1 MATFTQAL
9 LRWQQQF
16 GRKDLP
22 WQQNP
27 SAYRVWISEIMLQQ
41 TQVATVIPYYHRFMA
56 SFPDVNALAN
66 ASTDDVLR
74 HWSGLGYYA
83 RARNLHRTAQR
94 VRDDHNGV
102 LPIELDKLVELPGIG
117 RSTAGAI
124 LSLAH
129 DRRYPILDGN
139 AKRVLARFHA
149 IGGWPGKTA
158 VSKKL
163 WTFAEKH
170 TPQQDVARYT
180 QAIMDLGATICTRSN
195 PKCVAC
201 PVGNA
206 CAAFRLDAVD
216 AYPGRKPKK
225 GKPLR
230 QTHMVLAHSD
240 GAVYL
245 ERRPSEGIWGGLWSL
260 PELESAKDVDEWCER
275 ELNALPDQLDQW
287 NTMRHSFTH
296 YDLDIRPIA
305 VRVSKC
311 PSMVQDTQYK
321 VWYEIGSLPP
331 GGIAAP
337 VNTLIQTLRD
347 L

>member
-1 MATFTQAL
+1 MTDFTQAL
-9 LRWQQQF
+9 LRWQRQF
-16 GRKDLP
+16 GRNDLP

-27 SAYRVWISEIMLQQ
+27 SPYRVWISEIMLQQ
-41 TQVATVIPYYHRFMA
+41 TQVTTVIPYYHRFMD
-56 SFPDVNALAN
+56 SFPDVSALAS

-83 RARNLHRTAQR
+83 RARNLHRAAQR
-94 VRDDHNGV
+94 VRDEHKGD
-102 LPIELDKLVELPGIG
+102 LPSEFDKLVELPGIG

-124 LSLAH
+124 LALAH
-129 DRRYPILDGN
+129 DMRYPILDGN

-149 IGGWPGKTA
+149 VSGWPGKTA
-158 VSKKL
+158 VSNKL
-163 WTFAEKH
+163 WAFADRH
-170 TPQQDVARYT
+170 TPHKDVARYT

-201 PVGNA
+201 PIGDA
-206 CAAFRLDAVD
+206 CDAFRLDAVG
-216 AYPGRKPKK
+216 AYPGRKPTK

-230 QTHMVLAHSD
+230 QTHMVLVHSD

-245 ERRPSEGIWGGLWSL
+245 ERRPAKGIWGGLWSL
-260 PELESAKDVDEWCER
+260 PELDSASDVDQWCER
-275 ELNALPDQLDQW
+275 ELNTQPDQLDRW
-287 NTMRHSFTH
+287 STMRHSFTH

-311 PSMVQDTQYK
+311 PSMVQDTKDK